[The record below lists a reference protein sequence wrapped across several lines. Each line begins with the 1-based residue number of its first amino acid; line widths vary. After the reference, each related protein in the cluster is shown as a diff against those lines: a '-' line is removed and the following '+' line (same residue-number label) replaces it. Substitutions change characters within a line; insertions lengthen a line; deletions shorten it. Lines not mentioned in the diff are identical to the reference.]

1 MNKWQNKKFPERLEF
16 MKEKSQYRSHLI
28 QKEFAGTDKL
38 LVWVKKKK
46 KK

>member
-1 MNKWQNKKFPERLEF
+1 

-28 QKEFAGTDKL
+28 QKEFAGTYKL

-46 KK
+46 KKRFLRVILTRIEKN